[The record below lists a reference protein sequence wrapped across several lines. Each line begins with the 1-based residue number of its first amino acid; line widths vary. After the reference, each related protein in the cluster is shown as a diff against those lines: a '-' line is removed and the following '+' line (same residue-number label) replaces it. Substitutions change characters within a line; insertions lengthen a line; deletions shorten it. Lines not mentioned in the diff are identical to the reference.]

1 MRSKSGLVWSAH
13 NMGHALDAAA
23 HESGVR
29 SRVDHQ
35 QSSSPQFFSQPIG
48 WRMHYASGGRE
59 TRLADPRP
67 AVQGGRRGT
76 RPGIAIEAG
85 LAHSSSRRTLRN
97 SHDSEYGWILTA
109 NKTGHQRGSLHCDRI
124 PTIKLIDFTNE
135 RSECS

>member
-1 MRSKSGLVWSAH
+1 MALTCIVYQEREIRDVQTHDLPLEEVGRGTRASLWSRHRAQQYS
-13 NMGHALDAAA
+13 AEAACRLKNNIP
-23 HESGVR
+23 EVG
-29 SRVDHQ
+29 
-35 QSSSPQFFSQPIG
+35 QSHLH
-48 WRMHYASGGRE
+48 MHYASGGRE

-109 NKTGHQRGSLHCDRI
+109 TKTGHQAWKSSL
-124 PTIKLIDFTNE
+124 
-135 RSECS
+135 